1 MGRRKVVRSIVID
14 GLQKL
19 TMTDNY
25 EQQDVVHVS
34 VAAKGVCVS
43 YHVVMPVVL
52 WRELDHGKTYAATIR
67 KRVHL

>member
-1 MGRRKVVRSIVID
+1 
-14 GLQKL
+14 
-19 TMTDNY
+19 MTDNY